1 MTRHYI
7 NYRWE
12 PTNKRK
18 GDRWHYRRDIVY
30 SDMPWRG
37 AEEQSLATV
46 TYMSDS
52 THPHWGKWIVNIRP
66 VTPALNQLRLSEIP
80 TFSSKDDAMAW
91 TTAMIR
97 MTL

>member
-1 MTRHYI
+1 MTRQYI

-12 PTNKRK
+12 PANKRK
-18 GDRWHYRRDIVY
+18 GDHWHFLRDIVY

-46 TYMSDS
+46 TYQSDS
-52 THPHWGKWIVNIRP
+52 AHHYWGKWIVNIRP

>member
-1 MTRHYI
+1 VTRQYI
-7 NYRWE
+7 NYRWT

-18 GDRWHYRRDIVY
+18 GDRWHYLRDITY
-30 SDMPWRG
+30 TNMPWRKP
-37 AEEQSLATV
+37 EEQSLATV
-46 TYMSDS
+46 TYMSHS
-52 THPHWGKWIVNIRP
+52 THHHWGKWVVNIRP

-97 MTL
+97 LTI